1 MNTDTKN
8 EQDERSPA
16 TPCRKC
22 GALLGWIEGCGEP
35 ATYDYEEARELTE
48 CFCTRS
54 RDEAIEQ
61 VGESLVRLALRH
73 YEAMSKEQQVI
84 THKMSRLQQ
93 QLSHTIGSPPDS
105 SSDNDCRRKVCGC
118 KGESQ

>member
-22 GALLGWIEGCGEP
+22 GALLGWIEGCGYPGEG
-35 ATYDYEEARELTE
+35 DYEAARELTE
-48 CFCTRS
+48 CECTQS
-54 RDEAIEQ
+54 RDRAIGQVVEALY
-61 VGESLVRLALRH
+61 VLTTGYAH

-84 THKMSRLQQ
+84 AHKMTRLSM
-93 QLSHTIGSPPDS
+93 QLS
-105 SSDNDCRRKVCGC
+105 NDRLCGCKVCGC
-118 KGESQ
+118 KGVCE